1 MDHRKIV
8 YPEFLNDHGTLFGGY
23 MLKWIDEFAYI
34 TVSLDYPDNK
44 FVTIG
49 LDNVVFKHAVHH
61 GEILRFS
68 IDEKKRGTTS
78 VAYAVEVFG
87 EKGAGNS
94 DKILFQTSITFV
106 NVNESGAKAPIKL
119 PQ

>member
-1 MDHRKIV
+1 MDHRKLV

-34 TVSLDYPDNK
+34 TVNLDFPGNK

-61 GEILRFS
+61 GEILRFAVNQ
-68 IDEKKRGTTS
+68 KRVGTTS
-78 VAYAVEVFG
+78 VEYAVEVYG
-87 EKGAGNS
+87 EKGAGQK
-94 DKILFQTSITFV
+94 DKILFQTNITFV
-106 NVNESGAKAPIKL
+106 NVSDDGLKEPIKL
-119 PQ
+119 D